1 MIFCGCRNRL
11 QFLNISGNLGKF
23 WAMNELLAIL
33 VEALGRAERLVA
45 RPGRVIIE
53 RGGHAGGPTTE
64 RAEVEWGAD
73 AHQRVLAALGER
85 ESAELDAGVYV
96 IQRHGT
102 LILVANSDPNRRL
115 DDWVAQTRLSSMAA
129 QTVDAAIA
137 LGRSV
142 LVAGPWSACRP
153 LMMALVNGGDRPAGW
168 VLSFN
173 PNPSHWLS
181 IGNRDDLILFSPD
194 RVYLGAL
201 PPAETVALAS
211 TGIPR
216 VSWIG
221 ALRLDQAL
229 IRYEVDLERAYR
241 DVSTQM
247 QVLAG
252 VDLVLQV
259 DRSHRVREIAEISMV
274 DDGYRP
280 RRLFVSGAPP
290 AQYTLVPGEV
300 PSFLDEM
307 RESGRGAL
315 ADELSHAASVPLAPM
330 SPTGAPS
337 TVTSMV
343 APTVPVPT
351 TPPAAGSSLVGSVPM
366 VGSPAVPRREELD
379 ALRDAPPPGW
389 ELDQLSDDD
398 LPDFGDQEGSADDAN
413 LAATYGLA
421 PPPKPRGVGATESFD
436 EILKRMRDGEIDG
449 EAES

>member
-1 MIFCGCRNRL
+1 
-11 QFLNISGNLGKF
+11 
-23 WAMNELLAIL
+23 MNELLAIL
-33 VEALGRAERLVA
+33 VDALGRAERLVA

-53 RGGHAGGPTTE
+53 RSSHAGAPTTE
-64 RAEVEWGAD
+64 RAEVEWGAEE
-73 AHQRVLAALGER
+73 HQRVLAALGER
-85 ESAELDAGVYV
+85 ESAELDAGAHV
-96 IQRHGT
+96 IQRHGA

-142 LVAGPWSACRP
+142 LVAGPWSASRS

-168 VLSFN
+168 VSPLS
-173 PNPSHWLS
+173 PNPSHWLP
-181 IGNRDDLILFSPD
+181 IATRDDLVLFNPD

-201 PPAETVALAS
+201 PPAQAVVLAS
-211 TGIPR
+211 TGVSR

-221 ALRLDQAL
+221 AMRLDQAL
-229 IRYEVDLERAYR
+229 IRYEVELERAYR

-259 DRSHRVREIAEISMV
+259 DRTCRVREIAEIAMA

-280 RRLFVSGAPP
+280 LRLFVSGAPP
-290 AQYTLVPGEV
+290 AQHTLVPGEV
-300 PSFLDEM
+300 PSFLEEM

-315 ADELSHAASVPLAPM
+315 ADELAQAAAGPMAPLSRAVG
-330 SPTGAPS
+330 PTN
-337 TVTSMV
+337 VTSM
-343 APTVPVPT
+343 AP
-351 TPPAAGSSLVGSVPM
+351 PPAPVASGSASPPSSLIGSAAMGAGSS
-366 VGSPAVPRREELD
+366 PRREGLD

-398 LPDFGDQEGSADDAN
+398 LPDFGNPEGSVDDAN